1 MRLDY
6 GTQLSPCPI
15 SLSIGTI
22 RKPTLKD
29 IATIS
34 FEKFNFFEVFTKI
47 SPNTYYEKIA
57 INKDY
62 WNSLSDVEKEN
73 VTMYSII
80 KNDESV
86 LNIYLD
92 MLNFFFEEKVIFKEG
107 FFIILQENAD
117 ENNLT
122 PEMVRGVI
130 QEKTFSQI
138 INFIQQICG
147 IYQSD
152 AESVENLK
160 FKNEKAKRL
169 YLKMLK
175 AQKEQKKQ
183 AKNDINLSIP
193 NIISAVAN
201 KHPSLNL
208 CSIWDLTI
216 FQLLDSFNRLQANT
230 MYEID
235 STRVSVWGDEKKTFD
250 AALWYKNIY
259 DKK

>member
-34 FEKFNFFEVFTKI
+34 FEKFNFFEVFTKMT
-47 SPNTYYEKIA
+47 PNTYYEKVSL
-57 INKDY
+57 NNSF
-62 WNSLSDVEKEN
+62 WNSLSEDERDEVG
-73 VTMYSII
+73 MYTVIM
-80 KNDESV
+80 NDERV
-86 LNIYLD
+86 QNIYID
-92 MLNFFFEEKVIFKEG
+92 VLNFFFVEKVVYKEG
-107 FFIILQENAD
+107 FFVVLKENAD
-117 ENNLT
+117 EDKLT

-130 QEKTFSQI
+130 QEKTFSQVMDI
-138 INFIQQICG
+138 IQQICG
-147 IYQSD
+147 IQSSED
-152 AESVENLK
+152 EPIENLK
-160 FKNEKAKRL
+160 FKNAKAKRL

-193 NIISAVAN
+193 NIISAVAS

-208 CSIWDLTI
+208 TSIWDLTI
-216 FQLLDSFNRLQANT
+216 FQLLDSFSRLQANT
-230 MYEID
+230 VYDID

>member
-34 FEKFNFFEVFTKI
+34 FEKFNFFEVFTKMTP
-47 SPNTYYEKIA
+47 STYYEKVSL
-57 INKDY
+57 NNSF
-62 WNSLSDVEKEN
+62 WNSLSEEDRDEVS
-73 VTMYSII
+73 MYTVIM
-80 KNDESV
+80 NDERV
-86 LNIYLD
+86 QNIYID
-92 MLNFFFEEKVIFKEG
+92 VLNFFFVEKVVYKEG
-107 FFIILQENAD
+107 FFVVLKENAD
-117 ENNLT
+117 EDKLT

-130 QEKTFSQI
+130 QEKTFSQVMDI
-138 INFIQQICG
+138 IQQICG
-147 IYQSD
+147 IKSSED
-152 AESVENLK
+152 EPIENLK
-160 FKNEKAKRL
+160 FKNAKAKRL

-193 NIISAVAN
+193 NIISAVAS

-208 CSIWDLTI
+208 TSIWDLTI
-216 FQLLDSFNRLQANT
+216 FQLLDSFSRLQANT
-230 MYEID
+230 VYDID

>member
-22 RKPTLKD
+22 KKPTLKD

-34 FEKFNFFEVFTKI
+34 FEKFNFFEVFTKM
-47 SPNTYYEKIA
+47 SPSTYYSKISL
-57 INKDY
+57 N
-62 WNSLSDVEKEN
+62 NSFWDSLNEDEKEEIS
-73 VTMYSII
+73 MYSVIV
-80 KNDESV
+80 NDERV
-86 LNIYLD
+86 RNIYID
-92 MLNFFFEEKVIFKEG
+92 VLNFFFIEKVVYKEG
-107 FFIILQENAD
+107 FFVVLKDNAD
-117 ENNLT
+117 ENNIV
-122 PEMVRGVI
+122 PDVIRGVI
-130 QEKTFSQI
+130 QEKTFSQVLDI
-138 INFIQQICG
+138 IQQICG
-147 IYQSD
+147 IQSQED
-152 AESVENLK
+152 EHIENLK
-160 FKNEKAKRL
+160 FKNAKAKRL

-183 AKNDINLSIP
+183 AKSDINLSIP

-201 KHPSLNL
+201 KHPSLNP
-208 CSIWDLTI
+208 STIWDLTI
-216 FQLLDSFNRLQANT
+216 FQLIDSFSRLQANT
-230 MYEID
+230 VYEID